1 LSFYSVFILC
11 YNLWISYGL
20 LRSWKKESFGL
31 REKMMYPQWLYY
43 LLLTFDIPL
52 RFTFVIALVVDP
64 KTSNFLQQKL
74 IYSSWLI
81 CMSLIQRFTWF
92 VLTVENENVNNYE
105 KFRAVQEIPE
115 LTIPEEDD

>member
-1 LSFYSVFILC
+1 
-11 YNLWISYGL
+11 
-20 LRSWKKESFGL
+20 
-31 REKMMYPQWLYY
+31 MYPQWLYY

-64 KTSNFLQQKL
+64 KTSKFLQHKL
-74 IYSSWLI
+74 IYSSFLI
-81 CMSLIQRFTWF
+81 LMSLIQRFTWF

-115 LTIPEEDD
+115 LTIPEEDDH